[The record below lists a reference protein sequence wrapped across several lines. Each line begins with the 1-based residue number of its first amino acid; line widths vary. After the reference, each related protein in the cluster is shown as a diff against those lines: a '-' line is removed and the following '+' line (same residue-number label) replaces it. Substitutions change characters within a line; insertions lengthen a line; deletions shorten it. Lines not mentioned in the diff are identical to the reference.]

1 MTAVD
6 PYQPVVNLDS
16 PMPFET
22 KKPPTA
28 RFVVFRTAVSLLFL
42 APVVYVRLNYDLV
55 PTLVAFAACYAL
67 YTLWENWFLRRLG
80 AEETETYRAVFDD
93 GNPTKVFR
101 IRDYATLRLA
111 VIFLA
116 LAAIFVFI

>member
-1 MTAVD
+1 MTATD
-6 PYQPVVNLDS
+6 PKQPLANLDS

-28 RFVVFRTAVSLLFL
+28 RFVVFRVAVSLLFL

-55 PTLVAFAACYAL
+55 PTLAAFAACYAL
-67 YTLWENWFLRRLG
+67 YTLWESWFTRRLSK
-80 AEETETYRAVFDD
+80 EETEAYRAVYDD
-93 GNPTKVFR
+93 DKPTKVFHV
-101 IRDYATLRLA
+101 RDYATLRLA
-111 VIFLA
+111 VVFLV